1 MNMNF
6 YQSLIE
12 CSPDLISVIDQE
24 GFCMYVN
31 TSYEKVLG
39 YNREELLGKHFS
51 EVISLDP
58 NSLEYTLSIFSSV
71 FSGEKTDEFQV
82 KIYHKKGYPL
92 TFNVKYALIKEEGYL
107 QIVLRDITEEQE
119 LKKQKSELAEINKL
133 LAVVLDHTGTGI
145 IITDP
150 HQEDNPIIYYNKGF
164 ENLTGYNSDEILGR
178 NCRFLQGPLTSE
190 DTRRVI
196 REKVAKK
203 EEVKVEILNYRK
215 DQTTFW
221 NELCINPVLTEH
233 GEVSHFIGIQMD
245 VTKKK
250 LLELDLKRDLSLSR
264 TIQQLILSKDIDDQ
278 SIRICG
284 SYFPSHELGGDFYK
298 WQKIDDDLYFV
309 MIMDVMGHGIASSLL
324 TMSINA
330 ELTSILKYDTCH
342 PSYILNRLNHHML
355 DLFSEVEN
363 EEMTRMYF
371 TCIALLIDTKNKSID
386 YINSGHPSFILDE
399 GEGIREISSNEI
411 PVGFLPNHQFQAET
425 LSYNNSIELFLYT
438 DGLLEFLNIS
448 LAELTKK
455 KEEDKNLF
463 LHLSK
468 ELKAKQLQDDVC
480 FIQVKLF

>member
-1 MNMNF
+1 MNF

-12 CSPDLISVIDQE
+12 NSPDLISVIDQE
-24 GFCMYVN
+24 GFCVYVN

-39 YNREELLGKHFS
+39 YNREELLGKHFL

-58 NSLEYTLSIFSSV
+58 RSLEYTLSIFSSV

-92 TFNVKYALIKEEGYL
+92 TFNVKYALIKEERYL

-190 DTRRVI
+190 DTIRVI

-221 NELCINPVLTEH
+221 NEICINPVLTEH
-233 GEVSHFIGIQMD
+233 GEVSHYIGIQMD

-250 LLELDLKRDLSLSR
+250 LLELDLRRELSLSR
-264 TIQQLILSKDIDDQ
+264 TIQQLILSKDIDDG
-278 SIRICG
+278 SITICG

-342 PSYILNRLNHHML
+342 PAYILNRLNQHIL
-355 DLFSEVEN
+355 ELFSESEN
-363 EEMTRMYF
+363 EKMTRMYF
-371 TCIALLIDTKNKSID
+371 TCIALLIDMKNKRID
-386 YINSGHPSFILDE
+386 YINSGHPSFILEE
-399 GEGIREISSNEI
+399 GECLSEISSNEI

-425 LSYNNSIELFLYT
+425 LYYKDKIELFLYT
-438 DGLLEFLNIS
+438 DGLLEYLNTS
-448 LAELTKK
+448 LEELTKK
-455 KEEDKNLF
+455 KEKDKNF
-463 LHLSK
+463 YRHLSK
-468 ELKAKQLQDDVC
+468 ELKNKQRYDDVC
-480 FIQVKLF
+480 FIQVKLH